1 MNSVMWM
8 GDAIKWAPHFHLH
21 AIDLIGEPGFS
32 APSRPALSSD
42 AYALWLDDVLAGL
55 SIERATFVG
64 TSFGGW
70 IALDYAIRRPRR
82 VSGLALLCPAG
93 IGRQKLAIVFQTV
106 AMRLLGARGRERLKR
121 KILGGNATSSSPAM
135 RAFAGFVA
143 LIHEHFRPRIVK
155 IPVFSDAALGT
166 LRVPVLAIVGGTDV
180 LLDSRQTQQ
189 RLLRS
194 VQGVDVRLLPHAGHA
209 ITGQSEAVLEF
220 LQGPRLNDPV
230 GTTRATERATL
241 LDMGTRRRVT
251 TCRE

>member
-166 LRVPVLAIVGGTDV
+166 LRVPVLAIVGGKDV

-189 RLLRS
+189 RLLHS
-194 VQGVDVRLLPHAGHA
+194 VRGVDVRFLPDAGHA
-209 ITGQSEAVLEF
+209 ITGQSETILEF
-220 LQGPRLNDPV
+220 LRQSGSSGIRSEDQ
-230 GTTRATERATL
+230 
-241 LDMGTRRRVT
+241 
-251 TCRE
+251 